1 MSEVAVQKKTRNYF
15 LSSLHFFMNQSHSIA
30 LAALCSRTLDGLKA
44 ENIVALD
51 LRTVDSAPAD
61 FFLICSA
68 TSDVHARALND
79 ALTRATVSVGE
90 RRPRSEGRDVGDWV
104 LLDYFDVVVH
114 IFRAESRE
122 YYKLEKLW
130 GDAPVVDFAKLEQ
143 EEREQEK
150 AEKEAKPK
158 ATKTKVA
165 TSKTTSSAKASATK
179 ASVAKT
185 TKAAAAPKKV
195 IAAKTS
201 TAKSTKADAGKASK
215 EAAPKKAATKTTTA
229 KISAEKTPKAKAPA
243 TKAKA
248 TTAKTTTKAATTK
261 KSPRT
266 TKAEE

>member
-1 MSEVAVQKKTRNYF
+1 
-15 LSSLHFFMNQSHSIA
+15 MNQSHSTA

-114 IFRAESRE
+114 IFRTESRE

-130 GDAPVVDFAKLEQ
+130 GDAPVVDCEKLEQ
-143 EEREQEK
+143 EEGEQEITETTIK
-150 AEKEAKPK
+150 APK
-158 ATKTKVA
+158 AKTSARKAASGEKASAPKKAA
-165 TSKTTSSAKASATK
+165 TAKTTTAKAST
-179 ASVAKT
+179 
-185 TKAAAAPKKV
+185 
-195 IAAKTS
+195 
-201 TAKSTKADAGKASK
+201 
-215 EAAPKKAATKTTTA
+215 EAAPKKAATKATNV
-229 KISAEKTPKAKAPA
+229 SAEKASTEKAP
-243 TKAKA
+243 KAKA
-248 TTAKTTTKAATTK
+248 TTTKTTTKAATTK